1 MVGNPFDQFLYKF
14 VTEMRNDND
23 INIYDDSEVLT
34 FEDIKIRKQKVLS
47 QIHDCQARMKL
58 YTNGLLMDY
67 HRPESFFS
75 VTGVR
80 KLSGYVGSALYAFRI
95 LKSLSRVTGIFK
107 RR

>member
-1 MVGNPFDQFLYKF
+1 
-14 VTEMRNDND
+14 MRNNM
-23 INIYDDSEVLT
+23 NSFDDPQLVT

-67 HRPESFFS
+67 YRPESFFS
-75 VTGVR
+75 FTGVR
-80 KLSGYVGSALYAFRI
+80 KLSGYVGSGLYAFRI
-95 LKSLSRVTGIFK
+95 LKSVSRVMGLFK